1 MVFKK
6 KAKKIFGGHGTS
18 DERYEI
24 ILAGNISAERLDQ
37 LLQTLI
43 EKFII
48 SPKCKLPELQTR
60 EGKKQCMACGWI
72 RKGKGEKWKEK
83 LEAETDTEVDTE
95 IETKDNAEIADDVSK
110 HMKDLYDYRD
120 HLLSKQSELQ
130 SVSQTT
136 DLRAG
141 LQSCF
146 QASDIENRLLEANEY
161 IMSCW
166 EIKGKDHWNEVK
178 QKIIELLKN

>member
-1 MVFKK
+1 
-6 KAKKIFGGHGTS
+6 
-18 DERYEI
+18 
-24 ILAGNISAERLDQ
+24 
-37 LLQTLI
+37 
-43 EKFII
+43 
-48 SPKCKLPELQTR
+48 
-60 EGKKQCMACGWI
+60 MACGWI